1 MNRRE
6 FCHKLTIV
14 GGAVA
19 LAPIMNACGRSQST
33 PPANEL
39 ENKPPIVST
48 RPSTPLP
55 TAEKLNQSTTDV
67 PETVGDSQPP
77 PSREPQP
84 TNTSEVSAAAGALVA
99 IVRTENRSEGVKRAI
114 KLLGLNPIQGNRV
127 LLKPNF
133 NSADE
138 APGSTHSDVLR
149 AMVYQ
154 LQEMGAR
161 GITVADRSGMG
172 DTRSVLEQK
181 GVMHMA
187 AEYGFDTLIFD
198 ELEDED
204 WVISHSSD
212 HYWSKGFAVPRQLL
226 DSECVVQTCN
236 LKTHRYGGHFTLSLK
251 NSVGF
256 AAKTIGNGYD
266 YMREL
271 HNSPYQRSMIA
282 DINTAYTPDLIV
294 MDGVEAFVN
303 GGPAKGK
310 KVQSN
315 VVLAATDRVALDAVG
330 VAILRMFGTTKEVS
344 LGKVF
349 EQEQI
354 ARAVDLGLGVDGPE
368 KIQFLA
374 ADAESQAFANEI
386 GQMLTM

>member
-6 FCHKLTIV
+6 FCHKLSAV

-19 LAPIMNACGRSQST
+19 LAPIINACGQAQRAPATNDLGNTTPLAST
-33 PPANEL
+33 N
-39 ENKPPIVST
+39 
-48 RPSTPLP
+48 PSTPLL
-55 TAEKLNQSTTDV
+55 TAVKLNQSPTDI
-67 PETVGDSQPP
+67 PETAGDSQPSP
-77 PSREPQP
+77 TQELEP
-84 TNTSEVSAAAGALVA
+84 TNTSEAVAAGALVA
-99 IVRTENRSEGVKRAI
+99 IVRTDNRSEGVKRAI
-114 KLLGLNPIQGNRV
+114 ELLGLNPIRGNRI

-149 AMVYQ
+149 SMVYQ
-154 LQEMGAR
+154 LNEMGAR

-181 GVMHMA
+181 GIMNMA

-198 ELEDED
+198 ELEDDD
-204 WVISHSSD
+204 WVLRHSSD

-226 DSECVVQTCN
+226 DSQCVVQTCN

-271 HNSPYQRSMIA
+271 HSSPYQRSMIA

-310 KVQSN
+310 KVKPN

-354 ARAVDLGLGVDGPE
+354 ARAVELGLGVDGPD
-368 KIQFLA
+368 KIQFLT

-386 GQMLTM
+386 GQLLAL

>member
-6 FCHKLTIV
+6 FCQKLSVV
-14 GGAVA
+14 GGTVA
-19 LAPIMNACGRSQST
+19 LAPIINACRQSHST
-33 PPANEL
+33 PAANDFGNRTPL
-39 ENKPPIVST
+39 AST
-48 RPSTPLP
+48 SPSTPLA
-55 TAEKLNQSTTDV
+55 TTEKVNQSPTDV
-67 PETVGDSQPP
+67 PETAVDSQPR
-77 PSREPQP
+77 PSQEPQP
-84 TNTSEVSAAAGALVA
+84 TNTSEIIAGGALVA

-114 KLLGLNPIQGNRV
+114 ELLGLNPIRGNRV

-149 AMVYQ
+149 AMVFQ

-181 GVMHMA
+181 GVMDMA
-187 AEYGFDTLIFD
+187 AEYGFDTLVFD
-198 ELEDED
+198 ELENQD
-204 WVISHSSD
+204 WVLRHSSD
-212 HYWSKGFAVPRQLL
+212 HYWPKGFAVPRQLL

-256 AAKTIGNGYD
+256 AAKTTGNGYD

-271 HNSPYQRSMIA
+271 HSSPYQRSMIA

-315 VVLAATDRVALDAVG
+315 VVLAATDRIALDAVG

-354 ARAVDLGLGVDGPE
+354 ARAVDLGLGVDGPD
-368 KIQFLA
+368 KIQFLT
-374 ADAESQAFANEI
+374 ADAKSQAFAIEI